1 MLRVRSYVQ
10 KLVCVSLIN
19 KKLNSL
25 ISMFFQLHVMKRV
38 EENILLANI
47 LWAWFCLGQLQQQHF
62 LEIMLLHVKIAIC
75 AQGLF

>member
-1 MLRVRSYVQ
+1 
-10 KLVCVSLIN
+10 
-19 KKLNSL
+19 
-25 ISMFFQLHVMKRV
+25 MFFQLHFMKRV

-47 LWAWFCLGQLQQQHF
+47 LWAWICLGQLQQQHF